1 MKSEKEG
8 LLREEF
14 DRLVKPGKIKL
25 LPGYVFRRAKPAI
38 VGIEVLAGRI
48 KSKYSLVKEDGE
60 DVGEISQIQD
70 RGESISEAETGMQV
84 AISLDKPV
92 VGRNIH
98 EKEVLYVRLP
108 EADAKA
114 LSKRFQDRLSA
125 EEIETI
131 NEFVDIMRRKS
142 PFWGA

>member
-108 EADAKA
+108 EADAKT

-131 NEFVDIMRRKS
+131 TEFVDIMRRKS
-142 PFWGA
+142 PFWAA